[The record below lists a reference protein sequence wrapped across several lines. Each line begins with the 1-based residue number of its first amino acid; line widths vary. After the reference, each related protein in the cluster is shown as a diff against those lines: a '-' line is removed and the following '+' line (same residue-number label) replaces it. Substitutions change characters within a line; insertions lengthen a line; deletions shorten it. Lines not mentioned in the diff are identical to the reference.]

1 MYNGGFI
8 EHINK
13 LAAILQKHTT
23 TPTMAKYKFIQST
36 FDEISSLLK
45 RRPTESNDDQKKT
58 RAKIRKL
65 GFMISEYFNG
75 FTDIDFKKLLDRGD
89 IEIVGKQI
97 SLSTKT
103 TRNSAPTRTISKPKT
118 TILKQALPPVIDKTT
133 EYLVLGTMPGEQSL
147 LNQQY
152 YNNPRN
158 QFWKIIA
165 DAFNDKKAFAN
176 YDDKLTTLKN
186 NKIGL
191 WDVLDTCDR
200 EGSSDFNI
208 ENPTLN
214 NFDKLFKEFP
224 NIKTVIFNGQDS
236 YHYYNSLGHDKAE
249 KKYLQLSSTSSANG
263 HKTVAEKTQE
273 WKTALT

>member
-1 MYNGGFI
+1 
-8 EHINK
+8 
-13 LAAILQKHTT
+13 
-23 TPTMAKYKFIQST
+23 
-36 FDEISSLLK
+36 
-45 RRPTESNDDQKKT
+45 
-58 RAKIRKL
+58 
-65 GFMISEYFNG
+65 MISDYFNG
-75 FTDIDFKKLLDRGD
+75 FTDLDFKKLLDKGY

-97 SLSTKT
+97 STSTVT
-103 TRNSAPTRTISKPKT
+103 ARNSVPKQTILKPKT
-118 TILKQALPPVIDKTT
+118 RISKQALPPVIDKTT

-147 LNQQY
+147 LHQQY

-165 DAFNDKKAFAN
+165 TAFNDNKTFAN
-176 YDDKLTTLKN
+176 YEDKLATLKN

-200 EGSSDFNI
+200 EGSSDSSIKNL
-208 ENPTLN
+208 TLN

-236 YHYYNSLGHDKAE
+236 YYYFNSLVHDRAD

-263 HKTVAEKTQE
+263 HKTLAEKTKE

>member
-1 MYNGGFI
+1 
-8 EHINK
+8 
-13 LAAILQKHTT
+13 
-23 TPTMAKYKFIQST
+23 MAKYKFTQST

-45 RRPTESNDDQKKT
+45 RRPTEIRDDQKKT

-65 GFMISEYFNG
+65 GFMISDYFNG
-75 FTDIDFKKLLDRGD
+75 FTDLDFKQLIDKSD

-97 SLSTKT
+97 SVT
-103 TRNSAPTRTISKPKT
+103 TQNNRNPVSKQTILKPKT
-118 TILKQALPPVIDKTT
+118 SISRQALPPVIDKTT

-165 DAFNDKKAFAN
+165 DAFNNKKPFAN
-176 YDDKLTTLKN
+176 YSDKLATLKN

-200 EGSSDFNI
+200 EGSSDSNI

-214 NFDKLFKEFP
+214 NLNKLFKEFP

-236 YHYYNSLGHDKAE
+236 YDYFNSLVHDKVD

>member
-1 MYNGGFI
+1 
-8 EHINK
+8 
-13 LAAILQKHTT
+13 
-23 TPTMAKYKFIQST
+23 MAKYKFTQST

-45 RRPTESNDDQKKT
+45 RRPTESRDDQKKT

-65 GFMISEYFNG
+65 GFMISDYFNG
-75 FTDIDFKKLLDRGD
+75 FSDLDFKKLLDKGD

-97 SLSTKT
+97 FATKQT
-103 TRNSAPTRTISKPKT
+103 TAKVVSKQTISKPKSS
-118 TILKQALPPVIDKTT
+118 ISRQALPPVIDKTT
-133 EYLVLGTMPGEQSL
+133 EYLVLGTMPGEKSL
-147 LNQQY
+147 LNQEY
-152 YNNPRN
+152 YNSSRN

-165 DAFNDKKAFAN
+165 DAFNKKKAFADYN
-176 YDDKLTTLKN
+176 DKIATLKN

-200 EGSSDFNI
+200 EGSSDSNI

-224 NIKTVIFNGQDS
+224 NIKTVIFNGKDS
-236 YHYYNSLGHDKAE
+236 YDYFNSLVHDKAD
-249 KKYLQLSSTSSANG
+249 KIYLQISSTSSANG